1 MQRNER
7 GVKMLSKSRSLLVTM
22 TKPQY
27 VVLLEQESS
36 ERNTTKSYSR
46 RDLLA
51 WRVKLR
57 VWSVKIQK

>member
-1 MQRNER
+1 M
-7 GVKMLSKSRSLLVTM
+7 VSKSRSLMVTM
-22 TKPQY
+22 TKSQY
-27 VVLLEQESS
+27 VVFIEQESS

-57 VWSVKIQK
+57 VWSVKIRK